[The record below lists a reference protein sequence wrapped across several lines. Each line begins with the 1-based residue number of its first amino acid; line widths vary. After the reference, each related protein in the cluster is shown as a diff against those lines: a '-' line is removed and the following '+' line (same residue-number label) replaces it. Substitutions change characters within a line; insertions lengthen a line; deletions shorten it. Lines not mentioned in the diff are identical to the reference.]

1 MKGDFMDDLDRIIL
15 NLVQDG
21 LPLEKEPFGRVA
33 GRVGLSEDEVI
44 ARIKRM
50 KDEGVIRRIGA
61 VFDPAMLGWAST
73 LCAARVPQGKLAAFV
88 KSVNAHPGVTHNYR
102 RNHPYNVWFTLTEAT
117 EKALADAITQL
128 VENTGVTDI
137 LNMNAKRT
145 FKIDARFRF

>member
-1 MKGDFMDDLDRIIL
+1 MKSDFMDDLDRTIL

-21 LPLEKEPFGRVA
+21 LPLEKEPFAKVA
-33 GRVGLSEDEVI
+33 GCVGLSEDEVLE
-44 ARIKRM
+44 RIDRM

-61 VFDPAMLGWAST
+61 VFDPAMLGRVST

-102 RNHPYNVWFTLTEAT
+102 RNHPYNVWFTLTEPT
-117 EKALADAITQL
+117 EKALVDAIAQL
-128 VENTGVTDI
+128 AEDTGISDI
-137 LNMNAKRT
+137 KNLKAKRT